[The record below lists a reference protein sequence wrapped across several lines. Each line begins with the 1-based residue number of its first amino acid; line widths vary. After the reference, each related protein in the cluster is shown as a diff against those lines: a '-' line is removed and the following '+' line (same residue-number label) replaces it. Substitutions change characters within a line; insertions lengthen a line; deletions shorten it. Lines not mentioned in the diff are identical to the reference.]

1 MSLLL
6 RGAVGGSILIIAL
19 LVAIGLAALVNF
31 DWIFLWFHRLF
42 FTSDTWVF
50 NPATDY
56 LIMMFPE
63 GFFYDAALFIAG
75 ANVAEALVLGGIG
88 GFFILRRRRARG

>member
-1 MSLLL
+1 MAGGP
-6 RGAVGGSILIIAL
+6 RGRAGPRILTVAL
-19 LVAIGLAALVNF
+19 LVVIGLAALVNF

-56 LIMMFPE
+56 LIMMFPA

-75 ANVAEALVLGGIG
+75 ANVAEALVIGGIG
-88 GFFILRRRRARG
+88 GYFMLRRRARG